1 MSNVKSITNLIIWAL
16 QIDVTNQ
23 KNKQTILKLIYCIV
37 KVHQLN

>member
-23 KNKQTILKLIYCIV
+23 KNKQTNNSKINLLYC
-37 KVHQLN
+37 